1 MKCTVLLAILL
12 LAVSCSSTP
21 ALKESTF
28 VCGELQIAFDETRRA
43 VLDLPGERLVL
54 EPLQKSGVI
63 LLYAELLPGVDDE
76 RVVTTR
82 MMRFDQTARHLIY
95 LDNLASPTVLIDS
108 LCDVDPSPK

>member
-82 MMRFDQTARHLIY
+82 MMRFDPFIGRTNEPI
-95 LDNLASPTVLIDS
+95 VFEV
-108 LCDVDPSPK
+108 VDDLKEGFSSSCL